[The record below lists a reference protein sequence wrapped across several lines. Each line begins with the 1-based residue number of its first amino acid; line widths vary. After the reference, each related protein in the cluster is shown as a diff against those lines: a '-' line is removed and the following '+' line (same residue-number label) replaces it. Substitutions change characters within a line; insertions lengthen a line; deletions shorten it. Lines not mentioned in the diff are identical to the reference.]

1 QLLYSCQ
8 IINMPIAF
16 KAETVIS
23 YLRDHSLKNE
33 WISANPEVVKFLLSG
48 SFVMVHMESLFN
60 YCRLKPDYRQSFES
74 YIKTILS

>member
-1 QLLYSCQ
+1 
-8 IINMPIAF
+8 MPIAF
-16 KAETVIS
+16 KAEIVIS

-33 WISANPEVVKFLLSG
+33 WISANPEVVKFLLSS
-48 SFVMVHMESLFN
+48 SFVTVHMESLFN